1 MAEKETQLKLTLKA
15 GGSCAVFE
23 DPYYKGL
30 KVIQAYLPFS
40 EASKL
45 ERGNANVRPPA
56 EKHPFKAMEETLQTK
71 PQDFHILN
79 RGIFY
84 ICQDAKYDGK
94 DAITIWPKKKR
105 GQRWGIGDGGHTF
118 DVICRE
124 VKRRA
129 ALVAELKGAPEPF
142 VKVEFMYWDDT
153 VDLDPAVAVRARN
166 TSLQV
171 QTHSMIY
178 YQGGFDPIIKA
189 LKDGG
194 LDPNLVAFREN
205 EAKPWNVKPII
216 QTTACF
222 LLDEWENKF
231 PTSMYTSQNRAISL
245 YMNPD
250 KRPKFEDLFPVLV
263 DIITLPDRIASLISK
278 GDIVNPRRLET
289 LPKKESAIAK
299 PRRAF
304 TKPGTKFE
312 TRHKIDYAALL
323 PAATAFRELLRKKK
337 SGEVEWAVP
346 LSKAVP
352 ACLPGIFET
361 LCEQGKRAPVPSALG
376 YDTAYWAGCQNV
388 VIKYLSKQA

>member
-1 MAEKETQLKLTLKA
+1 MAEKQAELKLSLKA
-15 GGSCAVFE
+15 GGSCAVFD

-71 PQDFHILN
+71 PMDFHILN

-84 ICQDAKYDGK
+84 ICDDARTSGDT
-94 DAITIWPKKKR
+94 ITIHPKKKR

-124 VKRRA
+124 VERRKN
-129 ALVAELKGAPEPF
+129 LVAELKGAPEPF
-142 VKVEFMYWDDT
+142 VKVEFMYWDDS

-189 LKDGG
+189 LEKGG
-194 LDPNLVAFREN
+194 MDPNLFAFREN
-205 EAKPWNVKPII
+205 EAKPWNVKPAI
-216 QTTACF
+216 QILACF
-222 LLDEWENKF
+222 LIDEWENKF

-245 YMNPD
+245 YLNPE
-250 KRPKFEDLFPVLV
+250 KKAAFEELYLVLV
-263 DIITLPDRIASLISK
+263 DIITLPDRISALISK
-278 GDIVNPRRLET
+278 GDLVNVRMLEK
-289 LPKKESAIAK
+289 LPKRESAIAK

-304 TKPGTKFE
+304 TRPGTKFE
-312 TRHKIDYAALL
+312 SRHRIDMAALL
-323 PAATAFRELLRKKK
+323 PAATAFRELLRRKKT
-337 SGEVEWAVP
+337 GEVDWSIP

-352 ACLPGIFET
+352 ACLPGIFEV

-388 VIKYLSKQA
+388 VIKYLSRQG